1 MLRYRLRTLMIVLA
15 LCGAIFARIG
25 YIKRMAEFH
34 RREATAGFSRLA
46 REFGESPE
54 QIVPMQVQAVRDCEG
69 DPSTWQ
75 LIRESPSYYYVSACY
90 HQILADRYERAIY
103 RPWQI
108 VSQTE

>member
-1 MLRYRLRTLMIVLA
+1 MRFRLCTLLIVLA
-15 LCGAIFARIG
+15 ISGAIFARIG
-25 YIKRMAEFH
+25 YLTRMAEFH

-54 QIVPMQVQAVRDCEG
+54 RWVPYEVEAVRYWER
-69 DPSTWQ
+69 DPQTWQ
-75 LIRESPSYYYVSACY
+75 MIRDNPAHYYVSAIY

-103 RPWQI
+103 RPWQV